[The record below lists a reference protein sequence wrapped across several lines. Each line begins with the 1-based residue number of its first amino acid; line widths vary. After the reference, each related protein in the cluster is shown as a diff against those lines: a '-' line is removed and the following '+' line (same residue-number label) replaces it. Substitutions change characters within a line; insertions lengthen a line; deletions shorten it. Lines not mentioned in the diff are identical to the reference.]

1 MPGYLPAVMDTHG
14 PTEGISYSPRPGFT
28 RVGGVPTG
36 LGPVVVHV
44 DGSPESLFALR
55 SAAGQAMTRGTDVVV
70 IDATGIVA
78 SDPEAAFE
86 GMDDRERAVAAG
98 IIRNHHV
105 EVLDAPDEDPTVDL
119 YLDLGTSLLV
129 LAVDEVA
136 ALADQP
142 ERLSALVAAP
152 FDLMLLTAG
161 AGDEDLQID
170 SSATNAAS
178 ILRSQAL

>member
-1 MPGYLPAVMDTHG
+1 MSTPGA
-14 PTEGISYSPRPGFT
+14 TESISYSPRPGFT

-36 LGPVVVHV
+36 IGPVVVHV
-44 DGSPESLFALR
+44 DGTAESLFALR
-55 SAAGQAMTRGTDVVV
+55 AAAAQAMTRGTDIVVV
-70 IDATGIVA
+70 DGTGLVG
-78 SDPEAAFE
+78 SDPEAAFAE
-86 GMDDRERAVAAG
+86 MDDRERAVAAG

-105 EVLDAPDEDPTVDL
+105 MVLEAPSSDPTVEF
-119 YLDLGTSLLV
+119 YLELSTSLLV

-142 ERLSALVAAP
+142 ERMSDLLEAP

-161 AGDEDLQID
+161 SEEHQIA
-170 SSATNAAS
+170 SSATNEAGS